1 MSDPAVL
8 APQLL
13 TDSQQLIVCY
23 EAEDK
28 SAYLISSAIQPCP
41 SLLLD
46 SMTYFLCVA

>member
-1 MSDPAVL
+1 MSEPHVL

-41 SLLLD
+41 IMRLY
-46 SMTYFLCVA
+46 SMT